1 MDPNDTY
8 ISHADTVRR
17 IGAANPNTAHSLLT
31 RAGLRQVRVGGRWMW
46 YRKDIEDLMARAD
59 AQALLTPR
67 GWRQV
72 VVGNRVEVREVV
84 S

>member
-1 MDPNDTY
+1 MDPNDIY

-46 YRKDIEDLMARAD
+46 YRKDIEDLLARPN
-59 AQALLTPR
+59 AQELLTPR
-67 GWRQV
+67 TWKQV
-72 VVGNRVEVREVV
+72 VVENRIEVREVA
-84 S
+84 